1 MKAKLTADTQF
12 DLLRGIEWFE
22 SIASGL
28 GDKFEFEFYEALER
42 VKANPDQFSPN
53 HTGFRPC
60 RLHRFT
66 AVLYFR
72 IDGELIVVVGLFTS
86 GENEAALTKRG

>member
-1 MKAKLTADTQF
+1 MKAKLTEATQF

-28 GDKFEFEFYEALER
+28 GEEFELEFYEALDR
-42 VKANPDQFSPN
+42 VKANPEHFSPN

-60 RLHRFT
+60 RLNRFT

-72 IDGELIVVVGLFTS
+72 IDGDLIVVVGLFTS
-86 GENEAALTKRG
+86 GENEDALERRG